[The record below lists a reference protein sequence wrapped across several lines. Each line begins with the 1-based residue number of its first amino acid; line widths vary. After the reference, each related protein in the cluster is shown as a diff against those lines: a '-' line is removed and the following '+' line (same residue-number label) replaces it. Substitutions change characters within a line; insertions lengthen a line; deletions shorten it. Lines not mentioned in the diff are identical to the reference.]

1 MPSVFVSYSHDP
13 ANPEHSHKVLGL
25 AASLMRDGLTVFIDQ
40 NRSADEEKIP
50 WPSWMEDKI
59 ESADHVLLVC
69 TELYLNKVRQKVP
82 NDVGH
87 GVCWE
92 ANLIYNALYLSK
104 LNTRKFIPVVFTDSE
119 RQFIPTP
126 LRGANSFVL
135 DSPSAYK
142 RLFAFLTGQHRLRFP
157 KQGAQLPVIAEE
169 EVEPM
174 FPPANAIASSR
185 PGDVEKTKR
194 PRASASQGTFER
206 AKEAAHF
213 IEAQT
218 ALRPRI
224 ALLLGAAFDSIADQ
238 LTDATTVR
246 YETIPHFP
254 CADSSSR
261 AGRLVI
267 GKLADVPLAVLCG
280 RLHYY
285 EGLGLDAVVFPI
297 RILARMGICSIV
309 ITSAAGGVNP
319 AFTPG
324 SLVVLSDHINLLGSN
339 PMIGPQDERLGSRFA
354 DMSEVYKQRYREI
367 ALSSADNLG
376 FSLAE
381 GVFAGLTGP
390 SYETPAEIRS
400 LRNQGVDV
408 VGMSILPEVI
418 AARHLGI
425 GVLAICAV
433 TNVAVGLETKTI
445 SHREVLSLAQQL
457 PKRLTALL
465 ERVIAQIAAEL

>member
-1 MPSVFVSYSHDP
+1 MV
-13 ANPEHSHKVLGL
+13 A
-25 AASLMRDGLTVFIDQ
+25 
-40 NRSADEEKIP
+40 
-50 WPSWMEDKI
+50 
-59 ESADHVLLVC
+59 LLVQRKDC
-69 TELYLNKVRQKVP
+69 AF
-82 NDVGH
+82 H
-87 GVCWE
+87 G
-92 ANLIYNALYLSK
+92 
-104 LNTRKFIPVVFTDSE
+104 
-119 RQFIPTP
+119 
-126 LRGANSFVL
+126 
-135 DSPSAYK
+135 
-142 RLFAFLTGQHRLRFP
+142 
-157 KQGAQLPVIAEE
+157 
-169 EVEPM
+169 
-174 FPPANAIASSR
+174 
-185 PGDVEKTKR
+185 
-194 PRASASQGTFER
+194 R

-213 IEAQT
+213 VEAQT

-224 ALLLGAAFDSIADQ
+224 ALLLGAAFDSIANQ

-254 CADSSSR
+254 RADSSSH

-267 GKLADVPLAVLCG
+267 GKLADVSLAVLCG
-280 RLHYY
+280 RVHYY

-297 RILARMGICSIV
+297 RMLARMGICSLV

-324 SLVVLSDHINLLGSN
+324 RLVVLSDHINLLGSN

-354 DMSEVYKQRYREI
+354 DMSEVYNRRSREI
-367 ALSSADNLG
+367 VLSNTDNLG

-390 SYETPAEIRS
+390 SYQTPAEIRS

-433 TNVAVGLETKTI
+433 TNVQLVLRRRPSRTVKCSP
-445 SHREVLSLAQQL
+445 SHSSCQSD
-457 PKRLTALL
+457 
-465 ERVIAQIAAEL
+465 

>member
-13 ANPEHSHKVLGL
+13 ANPEHSHDVLGL

-40 NRSADEEKIP
+40 NRSVDEEKIP

-69 TELYLNKVRQKVP
+69 TELYLSKVRQKVP
-82 NDVGH
+82 NDLGH
-87 GVCWE
+87 GVCRE
-92 ANLIYNALYLSK
+92 ANLIYNALYISK
-104 LNTRKFIPVVFTDSE
+104 LNTRKFIPVVFTDPE

-126 LRGANSFVL
+126 LRDANIFVL
-135 DSPSAYK
+135 DSPWAYM
-142 RLFAFLTGQHRLRFP
+142 RLLAFLTGQHRLRFP

-174 FPPANAIASSR
+174 FPPANAIASARSD
-185 PGDVEKTKR
+185 DVEKTKR
-194 PRASASQGTFER
+194 PAASASQGAFER

-213 IEAQT
+213 VEAQT

-224 ALLLGAAFDSIADQ
+224 ALLLGAAFEHRQSDDRRDYGQIRDNPSLSARGPLQ
-238 LTDATTVR
+238 
-246 YETIPHFP
+246 P
-254 CADSSSR
+254 CRPPGDWKARRRVARRALRSR
-261 AGRLVI
+261 ALLRGPGTQCRRLP
-267 GKLADVPLAVLCG
+267 DP
-280 RLHYY
+280 
-285 EGLGLDAVVFPI
+285 DA
-297 RILARMGICSIV
+297 RTDGICSLV
-309 ITSAAGGVNP
+309 ITSAPGGVNP

-339 PMIGPQDERLGSRFA
+339 PMMGPQDERLGSRFA
-354 DMSEVYKQRYREI
+354 DMSEVYNRRYREI
-367 ALSSADNLG
+367 VLSSTDNLG

-433 TNVAVGLETKTI
+433 TNVAAGVDTKTI
-445 SHREVLSLAQQL
+445 SHSEVLSLAQQL

-465 ERVIAQIAAEL
+465 ERVIARIAAEL